1 MELRKT
7 EKITKQ
13 VNAKV
18 IIGILIF
25 SGLIATF
32 NETILNVALSPLM
45 IEMNVT
51 AGTIQIIGI
60 LSLILFCKRQ
70 LSSKEPMLD
79 IRVFKYKKFTIATVL
94 VMLSMM
100 TIFTMAVMLPMFLQ
114 GALETNTFTA
124 AMALLPATLIS
135 GALTPVAGKIYDKK
149 GSRILLPTGFIIIL
163 VSLFILAHSSNDTS
177 LIQII
182 LVFILVDIGVALT
195 MSPSQ
200 TVALS
205 SLPKD
210 YYPHGVAILNTLQQL
225 ASAIGSSLFIGI
237 MSAVQLK
244 SISNG
249 FNEWSAVASGFNIST
264 LVLSGFVLVAV
275 ILSMILPVIK
285 NKKSTVSDYK
295 SDDVI
300 NL

>member
-1 MELRKT
+1 M
-7 EKITKQ
+7 
-13 VNAKV
+13 
-18 IIGILIF
+18 
-25 SGLIATF
+25 
-32 NETILNVALSPLM
+32 
-45 IEMNVT
+45 
-51 AGTIQIIGI
+51 
-60 LSLILFCKRQ
+60 
-70 LSSKEPMLD
+70 
-79 IRVFKYKKFTIATVL
+79 
-94 VMLSMM
+94 
-100 TIFTMAVMLPMFLQ
+100 
-114 GALETNTFTA
+114 
-124 AMALLPATLIS
+124 
-135 GALTPVAGKIYDKK
+135 
-149 GSRILLPTGFIIIL
+149 
-163 VSLFILAHSSNDTS
+163 
-177 LIQII
+177 
-182 LVFILVDIGVALT
+182 
-195 MSPSQ
+195 
-200 TVALS
+200 ALS